1 MPELRG
7 QFEDVLEEFSEA
19 TGLDVTLVR
28 DTATLTVDGEIIV
41 NIHYLDR
48 SDTVLLWSPV
58 GGFGGTDAPDAGAKA
73 LALLR
78 LGDLGGSS
86 AGFTLALDADA
97 DAVIALDRRGA
108 QVVASADAL
117 AGWIEALVRAV
128 RAVREHFAVNFPA
141 AEV

>member
-41 NIHYLDR
+41 NIHYLDQ

-78 LGDLGGSS
+78 LGDLGGPS

>member
-1 MPELRG
+1 MPDLRE
-7 QFEDVLEEFSEA
+7 QFEDVLEEFSAA
-19 TGLDVTLVR
+19 TGLDVSLVG
-28 DTATLTVDGEIIV
+28 DAACLTVDEEIIV
-41 NIHYLDR
+41 NIQYMDQ

-78 LGDLGGSS
+78 LGDLGGPS

-97 DAVIALDRRGA
+97 DVVLALDRRSA
-108 QVVASADAL
+108 RVVSSADAL

-141 AEV
+141 GED